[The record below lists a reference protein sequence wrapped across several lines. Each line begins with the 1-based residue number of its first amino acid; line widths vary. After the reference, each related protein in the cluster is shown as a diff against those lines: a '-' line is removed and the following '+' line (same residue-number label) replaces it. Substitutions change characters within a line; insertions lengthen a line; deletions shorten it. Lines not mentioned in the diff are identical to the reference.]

1 MFGQVIPRSLLW
13 LVCLC
18 AVLIIGIIGC
28 DGVGSGGGGGSS
40 FGGSYF
46 EEDDNDWV
54 GTWALETVDGQN
66 WAQFLVED
74 GVNVSIITNDWT
86 FYNDGTLEVDVVF
99 ELEPKGD
106 KIITISNKARGTYT
120 LTDSSY
126 ELKFEGTDFFKDS
139 TGTWSSAWRT
149 LTLNSDDGTTIVF
162 GKK

>member
-1 MFGQVIPRSLLW
+1 MYGQVIPRSFLW
-13 LVCLC
+13 LVSLC

-28 DGVGSGGGGGSS
+28 NEGGGGGGGGGS
-40 FGGSYF
+40 FGY

-66 WAQFLVED
+66 WAQFLGED
-74 GVNVSIITNDWT
+74 GANISIITNDWT
-86 FYNDGTLEVDVVF
+86 FYNDGTLEADVVF

-106 KIITISNKARGTYT
+106 KVITISNRARGTYT
-120 LTDSSY
+120 LTDSIY

-139 TGTWSSAWRT
+139 TGTWSSTWSA

-162 GKK
+162 GKQ

>member
-1 MFGQVIPRSLLW
+1 MYGQVIPRSFLW
-13 LVCLC
+13 LVSLC

-28 DGVGSGGGGGSS
+28 NGGGGGGS
-40 FGGSYF
+40 FGGSFGY

-74 GVNVSIITNDWT
+74 GANISIITNDWT
-86 FYNDGTLEVDVVF
+86 FYNDGTLEADVVF

-106 KIITISNKARGTYT
+106 KVITISNRARGTYT
-120 LTDSSY
+120 LTDSIY

-139 TGTWSSAWRT
+139 TGTWSSTWSA

-162 GKK
+162 GK

>member
-1 MFGQVIPRSLLW
+1 MYGQVIPRSFLW
-13 LVCLC
+13 LVSLC

-28 DGVGSGGGGGSS
+28 NEGGGGGGGS
-40 FGGSYF
+40 FGY

-66 WAQFLVED
+66 WAQFLGED
-74 GVNVSIITNDWT
+74 GANISIITNDWT
-86 FYNDGTLEVDVVF
+86 FYNDGTLEADVVF

-106 KIITISNKARGTYT
+106 KVITISNRARGTYT
-120 LTDSSY
+120 LTDSIY

-139 TGTWSSAWRT
+139 TGTWSSTWSA

-162 GKK
+162 GKQ